1 MSFGEKIASIMERP
15 GQDPV
20 NKDDVPWYLKYAGR
34 GVGTGGGFIAI
45 FLGAWNC
52 IGILLGDVSCLISGM
67 WQMVAGFLVIIVE
80 APCCCMFLDFVQ
92 SVSDNV
98 ERRPYWNRAAGYCII
113 ALPAIFLCPG
123 VSSILGSGLIFGA
136 GVIYGLMSIGKKG
149 QGPDPAGMGSPSGV
163 VSPPPGTGP
172 TDHHTTLMEDP
183 DVWRPT

>member
-1 MSFGEKIASIMERP
+1 MNRFP
-15 GQDPV
+15 
-20 NKDDVPWYLKYAGR
+20 L
-34 GVGTGGGFIAI
+34 AI

-67 WQMVAGFLVIIVE
+67 WQMVAGFVVIIVE

-113 ALPAIFLCPG
+113 ALPAIFVCPG

-183 DVWRPT
+183 DIPCCPSAWSNHHLSMGLWVILGAGERGLAWACLITFKN